1 MSGCES
7 WTIKKAECQRIDA
20 FKLVLEK
27 TLESPLDSKEIQPV
41 HPKGNQPWMF
51 TGRTDAKASALMV
64 WPPDAKSRIIGRD
77 PYTAKDWEQEEK
89 GATEDGTVGWH
100 HRLNGH
106 EFEKTL
112 GDGEGQGAWCA
123 SADGVTKSWRLLSNR
138 TTIMSRRQ
146 GVNRE
151 GRWWLTGVGM
161 EEGKG
166 SREWNPYPGG
176 EGRDFL
182 CCKGALMKDVAQRKR
197 RAGEWS

>member
-100 HRLNGH
+100 HRLDGH
-106 EFEKTL
+106 EFEQTL
-112 GDGEGQGAWCA
+112 GDTEGQGSLACCSAWGSQSWTQLSEWTTTNDSKQWQNA
-123 SADGVTKSWRLLSNR
+123 LKTRYLGSLYGDGRW
-138 TTIMSRRQ
+138 
-146 GVNRE
+146 E
-151 GRWWLTGVGM
+151 GRQRR
-161 EEGKG
+161 
-166 SREWNPYPGG
+166 SRTFKLNSE
-176 EGRDFL
+176 RR
-182 CCKGALMKDVAQRKR
+182 RKR
-197 RAGEWS
+197 C